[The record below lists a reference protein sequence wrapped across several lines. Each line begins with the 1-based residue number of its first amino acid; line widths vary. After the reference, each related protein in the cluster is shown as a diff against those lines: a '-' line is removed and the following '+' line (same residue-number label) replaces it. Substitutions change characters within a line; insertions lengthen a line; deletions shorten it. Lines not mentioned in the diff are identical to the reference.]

1 MRLGLIAAA
10 LALAWGGP
18 SWAQSSI
25 TLDAQSANP
34 IIEATINDR
43 PVRLEVDLR
52 IGDVVALSN
61 AVAQRLRVR
70 RVPFVGIRVGI
81 EGSDATIG
89 GRIARPRIEFGG
101 EDSQSFAGIF
111 PAPVTT
117 RADGVIGP
125 GALPYDV
132 ITVLLG
138 AEQPGARDIVF
149 QLEDPDQWRGHANVG
164 GRTIEVLFNTGAQE
178 TVFNRPATRQF
189 DGDGAIPAH
198 GDLAEV
204 HLILGLRTLMQPVT
218 TSLTVEGLSLP
229 TAMARTNAPLLGADD
244 EADIVVTANASDPP
258 PPMVA
263 LGRAALAHCASIRVD
278 RRART
283 LTLRCA

>member
-1 MRLGLIAAA
+1 MRLGSVVAA
-10 LALAWGGP
+10 LVFAWSGP

-25 TLDAQSANP
+25 TLDARAGNP
-34 IIEATINDR
+34 IIEGTINNR

-52 IGDVVALSN
+52 LGEVLALSN
-61 AVAQRLRVR
+61 AAAERLRVR
-70 RVPFVGIRVGI
+70 RVPFVNIRVGI
-81 EGSDATIG
+81 DGSDAAIG
-89 GRIARPRIEFGG
+89 GRIGRPRIEFGG
-101 EDSQSFAGIF
+101 EDSQLFAGIF

-125 GALPYDV
+125 SSLPHDV
-132 ITVLLG
+132 ITVALG
-138 AEQPGARDIVF
+138 AEQPSARDIVF
-149 QLEDPDQWRGHANVG
+149 QLSDPDEWRANAMIGGHV
-164 GRTIEVLFNTGAQE
+164 IQVLFNTGAQE

-189 DGDGAIPAH
+189 DADGAIPAH
-198 GDLAEV
+198 GQLAEV

-218 TSLTVEGLSLP
+218 TSLTVEGLALP
-229 TAMARTNAPLLGADD
+229 SAMARTNAPLLGADD
-244 EADIVVTANASDPP
+244 ADVIVVTAEGNPP

-263 LGRAALAHCASIRVD
+263 LGRAALARCEYIRVD